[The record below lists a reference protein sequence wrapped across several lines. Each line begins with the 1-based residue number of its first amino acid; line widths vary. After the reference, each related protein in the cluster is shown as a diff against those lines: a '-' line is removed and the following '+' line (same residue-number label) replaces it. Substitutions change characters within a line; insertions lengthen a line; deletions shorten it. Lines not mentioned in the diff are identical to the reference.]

1 MSNLNIG
8 LSGCKIE
15 LLSDNIIRK
24 YSNGLSYNKRLH
36 LQSIKQA
43 SFNNLKLQNISA
55 PKVLFYNFEN
65 LNYFDMEYCTG
76 ENVFQYLE
84 YCSILEAQEIIN
96 TLFQYFDFLVQ
107 NSFNYDDDFVKKNI
121 ILKLSSLASQS
132 EYNEIINLIIERYDE
147 LNISNVKGSFCHG
160 DLTFGNMLFSKNEI
174 FFIDFLDSFIDSY
187 LIDFAKIKQDLF
199 YHWIANLGGNKS
211 LRILQIFSYF
221 WYNISDRYYD
231 IINSQAF
238 DLIDF
243 INLLRIE
250 PYANEKNRLLLRN
263 CIESHKYYV
272 NFNCSNGRSII

>member
-8 LSGCKIE
+8 LSGCKLE

-24 YSNGLSYNKRLH
+24 HSNGLSYNKRLH
-36 LQSIKQA
+36 LQSIKQS

-84 YCSILEAQEIIN
+84 YCSVLEAQEIIS

-107 NSFNYDDDFVKKNI
+107 NSFKYDDDLVKKNI
-121 ILKLSSLASQS
+121 ISKLSSLAPES

-174 FFIDFLDSFIDSY
+174 FFIDFLDSFFDSY

>member
-8 LSGCKIE
+8 LSGCKLE

-24 YSNGLSYNKRLH
+24 HSNGLSYNKRLH
-36 LQSIKQA
+36 LQSIKQS

-84 YCSILEAQEIIN
+84 YCSVLEAQEIIS

-107 NSFNYDDDFVKKNI
+107 NSFKYDDDLVKKNI
-121 ILKLSSLASQS
+121 ISKLSSLAPES